1 MSRRSP
7 AGDAALD
14 AVFSAL
20 SDPTRRRILARL
32 SQSPA
37 TVGELAAP
45 FSISLPAV
53 SKHIRILERAG
64 LLRRER
70 AGWYQHCRFD
80 GRPLEAAGAFLDH
93 YRSFWEDTLAALARY
108 AEPARE
114 GRPARRR
121 R

>member
-1 MSRRSP
+1 VSRQAP
-7 AGDAALD
+7 ASDAALD

-20 SDPTRRRILARL
+20 SDRTRRRILARL
-32 SQSPA
+32 SRRPA

-70 AGWYQHCRFD
+70 AGWYHTCRLD
-80 GRPLEAAGAFLDH
+80 GRPLETAGAFLDR
-93 YRSFWEDTLAALARY
+93 YRSFWEDTLAALARHV
-108 AEPARE
+108 EPR
-114 GRPARRR
+114 GRRPRKARR
-121 R
+121 